1 MYDIGLFQRVKL
13 EKGWKALFL
22 QDPPPI
28 QFSKETEKLIWTHRP
43 CIIYMK
49 YQIKA

>member
-1 MYDIGLFQRVKL
+1 MIGLLKKKMYIG
-13 EKGWKALFL
+13 EHYKAHF
-22 QDPPPI
+22 PPI